1 MGDLGSSIMYKG
13 SFLRRY
19 SVSHQQQSHQFST
32 ILFYFHLS
40 AFPISPYNA
49 HSTHQRPH
57 TIPIQSNPIQ
67 TPTVKMQF
75 TLALVAAIFASSI
88 TAAPALEAR
97 NAVPSITVS
106 ITNDQTGASASAT
119 VPGDG
124 IARNLTDLFGGS
136 AIDQH
141 GAIVGTSAQLTKF
154 SDNTKCFFQN
164 VNWIIN
170 FDGRKTF
177 ADLDG
182 NKDIALPVYLNGF
195 NLQCV

>member
-1 MGDLGSSIMYKG
+1 MYKG
-13 SFLRRY
+13 CFLRRY
-19 SVSHQQQSHQFST
+19 IIFYHQQQFNQQS
-32 ILFYFHLS
+32 ILLFQFHLCLH
-40 AFPISPYNA
+40 FPYLLTTLTLHNQYLPITSIN
-49 HSTHQRPH
+49 STENL
-57 TIPIQSNPIQ
+57 IA
-67 TPTVKMQF
+67 KMQF
-75 TLALVAAIFASSI
+75 TLALVAAIFASGI

-119 VPGDG
+119 VRGDG

-170 FDGRKTF
+170 FDGKKTF
-177 ADLDG
+177 VDLDG
-182 NKDIALPVYLNGF
+182 NKDVALPVYLNGF

>member
-1 MGDLGSSIMYKG
+1 
-13 SFLRRY
+13 
-19 SVSHQQQSHQFST
+19 
-32 ILFYFHLS
+32 
-40 AFPISPYNA
+40 
-49 HSTHQRPH
+49 
-57 TIPIQSNPIQ
+57 
-67 TPTVKMQF
+67 MQF
-75 TLALVAAIFASSI
+75 TLAIVAAIFASSI

-164 VNWIIN
+164 VNCIIN